1 MTKDVLVS
9 LRGLQ
14 YEMGVDNQDIETITS
29 AEYYHSEGNHYVV
42 YDEVTVDSPDPIK
55 NMIKFRDD
63 YLEVTKQ
70 GAVNINMIFEE
81 KKKNLTNYETP
92 YGEIIVGVD
101 TGKVKITEEDKR
113 ISLQVDYRLDVNH
126 MHMADCRINVDIRN
140 RENGLSL
147 R

>member
-1 MTKDVLVS
+1 MTKDVLIS

-14 YEMGVDNQDIETITS
+14 YEMGVDNQDIETITP
-29 AEYYHSEGNHYVV
+29 AEYYHSEGNHYIV
-42 YDEVTVDSPDPIK
+42 YDEVTVDSPDPIR

-101 TGKVKITEEDKR
+101 TGKVKITEDEKR

-126 MHMADCRINVDIRN
+126 MHMADCRINVDIHN